1 MSKKKMTRKQRR
13 KRKVILFAV
22 EILILLIL
30 LLCVFIWLKL
40 GKIDTQELDEKNM
53 LVNELESDE
62 GYTTVAIFGLDNR
75 SNGKLER
82 GNSDVIMVANIN
94 NETKEVQLCSIYRD
108 TYMDR
113 GDENYGK
120 ANGAYQKGGPEQ
132 AISMLNKNLDLGIK
146 KYVTVDFKAVTETI
160 DLLGGVELD
169 ITEEELQWMNSY
181 IETTADV
188 TGKKAKFI
196 SKAGTQLCD
205 GTQATAYARIRYT
218 TGDDFKRAERQRI
231 VIEKMFEKAKKTKLS
246 TLNKIV
252 DSVFEDISTNFTQK
266 EMLAMAA
273 SVFDYTLDET
283 KGFPFE
289 KATKSIGKK
298 GSLVIPCDL
307 ESNVAKLHMYLYDDD
322 SYEPSKTVQKINDKI
337 VNESGCHVGD
347 GF

>member
-1 MSKKKMTRKQRR
+1 MSRKKITKKQRR
-13 KRKVILFAV
+13 KRKLILFAV

-30 LLCVFIWLKL
+30 LLCVFVWLKL
-40 GKIDTQELDEKNM
+40 GKIDTQQLDEENM
-53 LVNELESDE
+53 VVNELESDE

-82 GNSDVIMVANIN
+82 GNSDVIMVGNIN
-94 NETKEVQLCSIYRD
+94 NKTKEVQLCSIYRD

-113 GDENYGK
+113 GDEDYGK
-120 ANGAYQKGGPEQ
+120 ANGAYQKGGPEK
-132 AISMLNKNLDLGIK
+132 AISMLNKNLDLGIT

-169 ITEEELQWMNSY
+169 ITEDELQWMNSY

-218 TGDDFKRAERQRI
+218 KGDDFKRAERQRI
-231 VIEKMFEKAKKTKLS
+231 VIEKMFEKAKKTKVS
-246 TLNKIV
+246 TLNKII
-252 DSVFEDISTNFTQK
+252 DSVFEDISTNFTQT
-266 EMLAMAA
+266 EMLSMAA

-289 KATKSIGKK
+289 KETKTLGKK

-307 ESNVAKLHMYLYDDD
+307 ESNVTQLHMYLYNDD
-322 SYEPSKTVQKINDKI
+322 SYEASKTVQKISDKI
-337 VNESGCHVGD
+337 INESGCRAGD